1 MLYKIIIYKT
11 KRNFHL
17 NLSLLINICLI
28 IFEKHFLKTKK
39 FDHIPLDCFQPRIL
53 VKSYSLLAN
62 IKINM
67 LFSFEFHVQLFF
79 LNLDKIVFLS
89 KFFIICLILQNKKMK
104 MKKIA
109 FTLLA
114 LTLFL
119 ASCEKDDESQ
129 SYDPIPNEGY

>member
-1 MLYKIIIYKT
+1 
-11 KRNFHL
+11 
-17 NLSLLINICLI
+17 
-28 IFEKHFLKTKK
+28 
-39 FDHIPLDCFQPRIL
+39 
-53 VKSYSLLAN
+53 
-62 IKINM
+62 M
-67 LFSFEFHVQLFF
+67 LFSLKFHVWLFF

-109 FTLLA
+109 FTLLT

-119 ASCEKDDESQ
+119 TSCEKDDESQ